1 MGQVDLPTTTHG
13 VQRKHKPAMG
23 SHFKKRSA
31 KAGLPPGTLVHIG
44 EKKHV
49 ASHVTL
55 LEYDE
60 DNLRE
65 SVAGPAELPDK
76 VQFSRGT
83 IWVNLDG
90 LGDIEMMEQIGKRF
104 NLHPLVLEDIFNT
117 EQRSKFEDYGDY
129 IYIVLKTF
137 DYEHEGGEEKL
148 DSDQISLVVGK
159 NFVLSFLETTDFQFE
174 AVRERLRAGKG
185 QIRKLGADFL
195 MYSLVD
201 AIVDSYF
208 LILERLDEKTEAL
221 EKELISR
228 PLPRTLHSIYRL
240 KRENVFLRKSLWPM
254 REVINSLRR
263 GDCLLISQ
271 NTSLYL
277 RDVYDHT
284 LHIIESVESLRDLT
298 AGMLDIYISSVSYR
312 ISTVMK
318 VLTVITT
325 IFMPLTLITG
335 IYGMNFKYLPG
346 LDWEG
351 GFFAVLGVMV
361 AISLG
366 MLVLF
371 RRKKWL

>member
-1 MGQVDLPTTTHG
+1 
-13 VQRKHKPAMG
+13 MG

-49 ASHVTL
+49 ASQVTL

-60 DNLRE
+60 DSLRE
-65 SVAGPAELPDK
+65 SVVGPAELSDRI
-76 VQFSRGT
+76 QLSRGT

-90 LGDIEMMEQIGKRF
+90 LGDIGMMEQIGKRF

-137 DYEHEGGEEKL
+137 DYENEGGDQKL

-351 GFFAVLGVMV
+351 GFFAVLGIMV
-361 AISLG
+361 TISLG
-366 MLVLF
+366 MLALF
-371 RRKKWL
+371 RQKKWL